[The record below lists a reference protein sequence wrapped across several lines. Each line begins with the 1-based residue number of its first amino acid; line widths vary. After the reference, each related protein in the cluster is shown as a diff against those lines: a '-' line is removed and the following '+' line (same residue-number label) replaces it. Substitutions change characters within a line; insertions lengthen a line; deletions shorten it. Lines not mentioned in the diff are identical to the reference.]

1 MGLSPGSGALAQ
13 LRDAFSER
21 LHRFEACLVARGGT
35 EYPAQVAGRAVGHRW
50 HVRSHAVAANAGS
63 STYAAIATRFFST
76 MRLLKSA
83 IAMTVRLKALMKAT
97 MMRSATYCPGR

>member
-1 MGLSPGSGALAQ
+1 
-13 LRDAFSER
+13 
-21 LHRFEACLVARGGT
+21 VA
-35 EYPAQVAGRAVGHRW
+35 P
-50 HVRSHAVAANAGS
+50 NAGS